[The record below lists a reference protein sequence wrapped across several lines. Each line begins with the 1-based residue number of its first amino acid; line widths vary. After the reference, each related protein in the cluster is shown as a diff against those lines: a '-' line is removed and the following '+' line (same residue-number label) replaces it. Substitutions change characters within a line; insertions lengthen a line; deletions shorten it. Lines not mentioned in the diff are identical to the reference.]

1 MLSVC
6 LSPYLSVYIY
16 IGLYIYLFCLSLSIY
31 LYVYPSIYLG
41 YLYMYLCI
49 YLLLIYLLSLS
60 YSLLS
65 MGLEGLRLSSP
76 YRDVMQRFPG
86 EMRSYRKPLQYDPLF
101 RIKFRFVI
109 PNNIK
114 YNR

>member
-6 LSPYLSVYIY
+6 LSPYLSVYIS
-16 IGLYIYLFCLSLSIY
+16 IYAVY

-76 YRDVMQRFPG
+76 YRDVMQRLPG

>member
-6 LSPYLSVYIY
+6 LSPYLSVYIS
-16 IGLYIYLFCLSLSIY
+16 IYAVY

-76 YRDVMQRFPG
+76 YRDVMQRLPG
-86 EMRSYRKPLQYDPLF
+86 EIRSYRKPLQYDPLF

-109 PNNIK
+109 PNHIK

>member
-1 MLSVC
+1 
-6 LSPYLSVYIY
+6 
-16 IGLYIYLFCLSLSIY
+16 
-31 LYVYPSIYLG
+31 
-41 YLYMYLCI
+41 MYLCI

-76 YRDVMQRFPG
+76 YRDVMQRLPG
-86 EMRSYRKPLQYDPLF
+86 EIRSYRKPLQYDPLF

-109 PNNIK
+109 PNHIK